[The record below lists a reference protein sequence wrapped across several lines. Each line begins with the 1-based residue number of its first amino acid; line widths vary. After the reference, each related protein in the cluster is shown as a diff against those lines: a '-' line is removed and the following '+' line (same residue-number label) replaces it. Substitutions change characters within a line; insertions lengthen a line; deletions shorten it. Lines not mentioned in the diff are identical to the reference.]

1 VVINEGQLRMSH
13 QRPGGLRF
21 AAGIVMLWLAAFVGV
36 LYALHWWASP
46 TWNVMATA
54 AS

>member
-1 VVINEGQLRMSH
+1 MVINEGQLRMSH
-13 QRPGGLRF
+13 QTTGGMRF
-21 AAGIVMLWLAAFVGV
+21 VAVVSLWLAGFAGV

-46 TWNVMATA
+46 TWNAMATA